1 MSPRFP
7 PPSLTRAPARV
18 RQHGASLVFAMMT
31 VVALSLAA
39 VALIRSVDTGTTILG
54 NISFKQDTLMAAD
67 EGASRA
73 IEWLRT
79 ERSRSDDALNLD
91 RLARN
96 GAGYSARFIDFLDPT
111 AAVTDARRVAIDWND
126 DGCRTPR
133 GTAPA
138 RCVPPSAPVKLA
150 NGNVVRHLI
159 VRLCSDQGSS
169 TSGQIRCPRPVGTA
183 ASLSDERN
191 EINSQQAERISSS
204 TVTEYYRVIV
214 RAQGARNAAS
224 TTETLVHF

>member
-1 MSPRFP
+1 MRFRP
-7 PPSLTRAPARV
+7 LPLSSFR
-18 RQHGASLVFAMMT
+18 RQRGASLVFAMMT

-54 NISFKQDTLMAAD
+54 NVSFKQDTLMAAD
-67 EGASRA
+67 EGTSRA
-73 IEWLRT
+73 VEWLRT
-79 ERSRSDDALNLD
+79 ERDRNDDALDFD
-91 RLARN
+91 RLSGN

-133 GTAPA
+133 GTTPA

-169 TSGQIRCPRPVGTA
+169 TSGLIRCPRPIGTA

-214 RAQGARNAAS
+214 RAQGALNAVS